1 MSDPQHPIEPDIWQ
15 NMRRELSHGRLWV
28 DRAVVLS
35 YAALAGLSVV
45 VFTWLTDIGFAW
57 FEGMYHAAWWTVLIW
72 PPLCT
77 MGIVWVTQR
86 WFAKAAGSGIP
97 QVMVALE
104 PALPASQRSVFVSL
118 KLSIAKIVLAS
129 AGVMAGL
136 SVGREGPSVQVAAGV
151 MLHARRWLRNDTDLG
166 VHALLVAG
174 GAGGIAA
181 TFNAPL
187 AGVVFALEEL
197 GRKLPARNSGLI
209 IAVIVLAG
217 LVGITFF
224 GNNHFL
230 GTIKVPPLGLSIL
243 MPGLVV
249 TLVCGLLG
257 GLFARLMALAL
268 TGTGWTLNGW
278 RKRHPLRFAGVL
290 GLIIAILGLA
300 TNGQTFGGGA
310 ESVRDLLAQEHE
322 PSPLFVPFKFLATWL
337 TAWSGVP
344 GGIFAPSLAVGA
356 GVGYDVAQYSDNM
369 PLMAP
374 LVAMGMAAFLAAVTQ
389 APLTAFIIVME
400 MVDGGAMVLSLM
412 AAAMVASMVSRSIS
426 RPLYPALAGAMY
438 AALQPQAPSTPAGED
453 KKPTTDPAPELAA
466 AVAAAHQD
474 SEPAEAET
482 GAEAPL
488 RTTLETAGDDPRH
501 PASPEPPAA
510 DDQQPPADPPVKGS
524 HSQPDLF
531 P

>member
-28 DRAVVLS
+28 DRAIVLS

-57 FEGMYHAAWWTVLIW
+57 FLGMYHGAWWTVLIW
-72 PPLCT
+72 TPLCT

-104 PALPASQRSVFVSL
+104 PALPATQRSIFVSL

-174 GAGGIAA
+174 GAGGLAA

-197 GRKLPARNSGLI
+197 GRKMPARSSGLI

-243 MPGLVV
+243 LPGLMV

-257 GLFARLMALAL
+257 GLFARLMTLAL
-268 TGTGWTLNGW
+268 TGTGWSLNRW

-310 ESVRDLLAQEHE
+310 ESVRELLAQQQE
-322 PSPLFVPFKFLATWL
+322 PSPLFVPFKFLSTWL

-356 GVGYDVAQYSDNM
+356 GVGYDVAQYSGNM

-374 LVAMGMAAFLAAVTQ
+374 LVAMGMTAFLAAVTQ

-412 AAAMVASMVSRSIS
+412 ASAMVASMVSRSIS
-426 RPLYPALAGAMY
+426 RPLYPALASAMY
-438 AALQPQAPSTPAGED
+438 GALQSPAAAAPVPKATG
-453 KKPTTDPAPELAA
+453 TTDPAPDRAA
-466 AVAAAHQD
+466 SVAAAHQ
-474 SEPAEAET
+474 AEAATPET
-482 GAEAPL
+482 ATNPPL
-488 RTTLETAGDDPRH
+488 RTTLEAAGDDPRH
-501 PASPEPPAA
+501 PASPEPPTAE
-510 DDQQPPADPPVKGS
+510 QRQPPAAPPVKGPD
-524 HSQPDLF
+524 SQPDLF

>member
-28 DRAVVLS
+28 DRAIVLS

-57 FEGMYHAAWWTVLIW
+57 FLGMYQTAWWTVLIW
-72 PPLCT
+72 TPLCT

-104 PALPASQRSVFVSL
+104 PALPAGQRSVFVSL
-118 KLSIAKIVLAS
+118 RLSIAKIVLAS

-174 GAGGIAA
+174 GAGGLAA

-197 GRKLPARNSGLI
+197 GRKMPARSSSLI
-209 IAVIVLAG
+209 IAVIVLTG

-230 GTIKVPPLGLSIL
+230 GTIRVPPLGLSIVL
-243 MPGLVV
+243 PGLMV
-249 TLVCGLLG
+249 TLACGLLG
-257 GLFARLMALAL
+257 GLFARLMTLAL
-268 TGTGWTLNGW
+268 TGTGWSPNRW

-290 GLIIAILGLA
+290 GLVIAILGLA

-310 ESVRDLLAQEHE
+310 ESVRALLAQEQQ
-322 PSPLFVPFKFLATWL
+322 PSALFVPFKFLATWL

-356 GVGYDVAQYSDNM
+356 GVGYDVAQYSGNM
-369 PLMAP
+369 PLLAP
-374 LVAMGMAAFLAAVTQ
+374 LVAMGMTAFLAAVTQ

-412 AAAMVASMVSRSIS
+412 ASAMVASMLSRSIS
-426 RPLYPALAGAMY
+426 RPLYPALASAMY
-438 AALQPQAPSTPAGED
+438 EALQPQAPADPSAGGNAA
-453 KKPTTDPAPELAA
+453 TDLAPDQAV
-466 AVAAAHQD
+466 AVAATRRAQA
-474 SEPAEAET
+474 PAAS
-482 GAEAPL
+482 EAPTDGPL
-488 RTTLETAGDDPRH
+488 HTTLETAGGDPQ
-501 PASPEPPAA
+501 PASRPPSAAGRPPSAEPPL
-510 DDQQPPADPPVKGS
+510 KGPD
-524 HSQPDLF
+524 SQPDLF

>member
-1 MSDPQHPIEPDIWQ
+1 
-15 NMRRELSHGRLWV
+15 
-28 DRAVVLS
+28 
-35 YAALAGLSVV
+35 
-45 VFTWLTDIGFAW
+45 
-57 FEGMYHAAWWTVLIW
+57 
-72 PPLCT
+72 
-77 MGIVWVTQR
+77 
-86 WFAKAAGSGIP
+86 
-97 QVMVALE
+97 
-104 PALPASQRSVFVSL
+104 
-118 KLSIAKIVLAS
+118 
-129 AGVMAGL
+129 
-136 SVGREGPSVQVAAGV
+136 
-151 MLHARRWLRNDTDLG
+151 
-166 VHALLVAG
+166 
-174 GAGGIAA
+174 
-181 TFNAPL
+181 
-187 AGVVFALEEL
+187 
-197 GRKLPARNSGLI
+197 
-209 IAVIVLAG
+209 
-217 LVGITFF
+217 
-224 GNNHFL
+224 
-230 GTIKVPPLGLSIL
+230 
-243 MPGLVV
+243 
-249 TLVCGLLG
+249 
-257 GLFARLMALAL
+257 
-268 TGTGWTLNGW
+268 
-278 RKRHPLRFAGVL
+278 AGVL